1 MAKISEVF
9 DLQMGKTPARAN
21 EEYWIDGANKWV
33 SIGDLS
39 GYEKYVEDTKEKIT
53 DEAIRNSNVKLVP
66 AGTTLLSFKLSIGK
80 TAIAGTDLYTN
91 EAIASLIPKDKSEVL
106 DKYLFYMFNG
116 RLIDF
121 TTGDKA
127 FGKSLNS
134 TYLNNEVKVPVP
146 PIEIQKKIISECE
159 AIDAEYNTSR
169 MTIETYRQKI
179 SDIFDE
185 LEVLAIDKVGGGKNA

>member
-1 MAKISEVF
+1 M
-9 DLQMGKTPARAN
+9 
-21 EEYWIDGANKWV
+21 
-33 SIGDLS
+33 
-39 GYEKYVEDTKEKIT
+39 
-53 DEAIRNSNVKLVP
+53 
-66 AGTTLLSFKLSIGK
+66 
-80 TAIAGTDLYTN
+80 
-91 EAIASLIPKDKSEVL
+91 

-179 SDIFDE
+179 SHIFDE